1 MPPFDSPSPSLLT
14 HTHICVHTQP
24 SGSPAGFV
32 QLSLK
37 WKHPYH
43 TQNTVPSPGSASTK
57 NNETPHVNTST
68 VPSHVA
74 MERPPSHVPMET
86 PSNLVS
92 METPSS
98 CVAMETSSNHITT
111 KTPSTT
117 TTAVEKVSTRE
128 APPKK
133 FTNLRSLTA
142 EATKKATDDDE
153 KLSSKESERGEAC
166 DTGDSVSV
174 TVTECSVEEEEV
186 IEESLSG
193 EDTMFEETIPQADST
208 AGNHN
213 MVFGE
218 GSKNE
223 CRSCSY
229 QLHPLVA
236 LTQSSLVPGPSI
248 TAKEGLVK
256 LLCRMT
262 SGRGWEV
269 WHFR

>member
-1 MPPFDSPSPSLLT
+1 M
-14 HTHICVHTQP
+14 
-24 SGSPAGFV
+24 

-43 TQNTVPSPGSASTK
+43 TQNTVPSPGNANTN

-68 VPSHVA
+68 VPSHVS

-98 CVAMETSSNHITT
+98 CVAMKTSSNHVTT

-117 TTAVEKVSTRE
+117 TTAVEMVSTRE
-128 APPKK
+128 ASPKK
-133 FTNLRSLTA
+133 LTNLGSLTA
-142 EATKKATDDDE
+142 EATKKATDDNE

-174 TVTECSVEEEEV
+174 TVTECSVEEEEEEEV

-193 EDTMFEETIPQADST
+193 EDTMFEETIPQPDST

-236 LTQSSLVPGPSI
+236 LTPSSATDIVSYPSW
-248 TAKEGLVK
+248 TV
-256 LLCRMT
+256 T
-262 SGRGWEV
+262 WE
-269 WHFR
+269 